1 MASMLPKHSGTSAFR
16 SISTTFGKGIHRAAK
31 LSSRNPIEMIAGIL
45 ILSSFSYFYL
55 FNLARTSDI
64 FSGTVTRLYP
74 TLVYATA
81 DSDFEPLTRHDYTFN
96 NQLAP
101 EAIKIQLKQIT
112 VTDGENNM
120 IDRSTLA
127 SILEFQNSIQH
138 GLLDDHLGSLG
149 YNSLCYKDEGGE
161 CFSSSISS
169 IFNLDS
175 LSTQDLRQAIQS
187 VPELS
192 QVVFGELDLNASTA
206 SSVLLSFA
214 FNASTTYRQE
224 LSHLWEQ
231 KVSTFNSGNLL
242 SLSNNGKGEDAFTW
256 IFIITRN
263 IIIRIKELIEMADNI
278 DIIVILG
285 GYVMMLTT
293 FVSLYMNMRS
303 MGSRYTLATAV
314 MVNGFFSFMLAL
326 LTVHALGVDVYPVVL
341 AEAIPFLAV
350 TIGFERHFKLTK
362 RVFEYSK
369 ETPLTKQEIRK
380 TIVRAVD
387 SVALPIARDC
397 IMEITVLALG
407 AKSGVS
413 GLREFCLLSA
423 ILLAYDFI
431 IMFTWYIAVLALKL
445 ELLRIREINGTTAAK
460 GTSSSSSSSSASA
473 QTTGTGYI
481 RNTVVKAFSD
491 TTTSNHDNIKHDE
504 PMIGRVKLL
513 MIVGFVAMQLFKVCT
528 TFGGS
533 SGPQVSIVEPA
544 VNNVLQKLLLQHRAS
559 NVAHLPLLVEV
570 FPPLPFHIASSADK
584 SFVPDSIRIPLDYL
598 FETYSVYIQH
608 PVISKWISLA
618 LFVSLFLNTYLFK
631 VAKQP
636 AKVVMT
642 PAVAAA
648 ATVTTAPVAVPAP
661 APAPVAVSPPAAVKH
676 VVVHEKKRHHH
687 HQHQQQHVGA
697 MRTLE
702 ECVSLTGTPDLLSD
716 EEVILLVQKGKMAS
730 YALEKVLGDLERA
743 VSIRRALI
751 SRASM
756 TQSLEGSLLPHVNYH
771 YDKVMGACCEN
782 VIGYMPIPVGV
793 AGPMNID
800 GDMIHIPMA
809 TTEGCLIASAA
820 RGCKAINMGGGATTI
835 ITADGMTRGPCVEFP
850 SIVGAAACKR
860 FIEEDGLEIITN
872 AFNSTSRFARLRK
885 MKVAMAGKLVFIRF
899 STTTGDAMGMNMI
912 SKGCEKALSILSQ
925 HFPDMQIISL
935 SGNYCTDKKPAAIN
949 WIEGRGK
956 SVVTEAV
963 IPGAVVEKVLKTT
976 VDALVE
982 LNISKNLIG
991 SAMAGSVGGF
1001 NAHAANILTAVYLA
1015 TGQDPAQNVESSNCI
1030 TLMKAINDGQDLH
1043 ISCSMPSIEVGTI
1056 GGGTI
1061 LPPQQSMLDMLGVRG
1076 PHPTEPGKN
1085 AQRLAR
1091 IICAS
1096 VMAGELSLCAAL
1108 AAGHLVKAHMAHNR
1122 VAPAA
1127 PATVSEPIPGTCI
1140 KS

>member
-1 MASMLPKHSGTSAFR
+1 
-16 SISTTFGKGIHRAAK
+16 
-31 LSSRNPIEMIAGIL
+31 
-45 ILSSFSYFYL
+45 
-55 FNLARTSDI
+55 
-64 FSGTVTRLYP
+64 
-74 TLVYATA
+74 
-81 DSDFEPLTRHDYTFN
+81 
-96 NQLAP
+96 
-101 EAIKIQLKQIT
+101 
-112 VTDGENNM
+112 
-120 IDRSTLA
+120 
-127 SILEFQNSIQH
+127 
-138 GLLDDHLGSLG
+138 
-149 YNSLCYKDEGGE
+149 
-161 CFSSSISS
+161 
-169 IFNLDS
+169 
-175 LSTQDLRQAIQS
+175 
-187 VPELS
+187 
-192 QVVFGELDLNASTA
+192 
-206 SSVLLSFA
+206 
-214 FNASTTYRQE
+214 
-224 LSHLWEQ
+224 
-231 KVSTFNSGNLL
+231 
-242 SLSNNGKGEDAFTW
+242 
-256 IFIITRN
+256 
-263 IIIRIKELIEMADNI
+263 
-278 DIIVILG
+278 
-285 GYVMMLTT
+285 
-293 FVSLYMNMRS
+293 
-303 MGSRYTLATAV
+303 
-314 MVNGFFSFMLAL
+314 
-326 LTVHALGVDVYPVVL
+326 
-341 AEAIPFLAV
+341 
-350 TIGFERHFKLTK
+350 
-362 RVFEYSK
+362 
-369 ETPLTKQEIRK
+369 
-380 TIVRAVD
+380 
-387 SVALPIARDC
+387 
-397 IMEITVLALG
+397 
-407 AKSGVS
+407 
-413 GLREFCLLSA
+413 
-423 ILLAYDFI
+423 
-431 IMFTWYIAVLALKL
+431 
-445 ELLRIREINGTTAAK
+445 
-460 GTSSSSSSSSASA
+460 
-473 QTTGTGYI
+473 
-481 RNTVVKAFSD
+481 
-491 TTTSNHDNIKHDE
+491 
-504 PMIGRVKLL
+504 
-513 MIVGFVAMQLFKVCT
+513 MQLFKVCT

-533 SGPQVSIVEPA
+533 TGPQVSIVEPA
-544 VNNVLQKLLLQHRAS
+544 VNNVLEKLLLQHRAS
-559 NVAHLPLLVEV
+559 DAGHLPLLVEV
-570 FPPLPFHIASSADK
+570 FPPLPFHIASSSDK

-636 AKVVMT
+636 AKVVIAPT
-642 PAVAAA
+642 PAA
-648 ATVTTAPVAVPAP
+648 ATTPTAPIVAAP
-661 APAPVAVSPPAAVKH
+661 KH
-676 VVVHEKKRHHH
+676 VVFHEKKRRVH
-687 HQHQQQHVGA
+687 HQGA

-702 ECVSLTGTPDLLSD
+702 ECMTLTGTPDLLSD
-716 EEVILLVQKGKMAS
+716 EEVILLVQKNKMAS

-743 VSIRRALI
+743 VSIRRALV
-751 SRASM
+751 SRASI
-756 TQSLEGSLLPHVNYH
+756 TQTLETSLLPHVNYH

-850 SIVGAAACKR
+850 SIVSAAACKR

-885 MKVAMAGKLVFIRF
+885 MKVAMAGRLVFIRF

-912 SKGCEKALSILSQ
+912 SKGCEKALSVLSE

-963 IPGAVVEKVLKTT
+963 IPGSVVEKVLKTT

-1108 AAGHLVKAHMAHNR
+1108 AAGHLVQAHMAHNR
-1122 VAPAA
+1122 VAPA
-1127 PATVSEPIPGTCI
+1127 PGTCI

>member
-1 MASMLPKHSGTSAFR
+1 MATLLPKHTGTSAFR
-16 SISTTFGKGIHRAAK
+16 SISTMFGKGIHRAAK

-55 FNLARTSDI
+55 FNLARNSDI
-64 FSGTVTRLYP
+64 FTGTVTRLYP
-74 TLVYATA
+74 TFVYA
-81 DSDFEPLTRHDYTFN
+81 DKNSGSFQQLTRHELTLN
-96 NQLAP
+96 NNNLD
-101 EAIKIQLKQIT
+101 AIKVQLKQISIVDKEKNLINKNT
-112 VTDGENNM
+112 IN
-120 IDRSTLA
+120 
-127 SILEFQNSIQH
+127 SILKFEHNVERT
-138 GLLDDHLGSLG
+138 LLDDHVGQFG
-149 YNSLCYKDEGGE
+149 YHSLCFKNEQGE
-161 CFSSSISS
+161 CFSQSLSNIFDWDTLATDDLHRSINAHPELAQS
-169 IFNLDS
+169 IFGD
-175 LSTQDLRQAIQS
+175 
-187 VPELS
+187 
-192 QVVFGELDLNASTA
+192 LDLNTSTA

-214 FNASTTYRQE
+214 FNASTAYRQE
-224 LSHLWEQ
+224 LSHVWEQ
-231 KVSTFNSGNLL
+231 KVATLSTNGNLV
-242 SLSNNGKGEDAFTW
+242 SLSDSGHGEDVFTW
-256 IFIITRN
+256 MFIITRN
-263 IIIRIKELIEMADNI
+263 IVFRIKELIEMADNI
-278 DIIVILG
+278 DIIVILA
-285 GYVMMLTT
+285 GYLMMLTT

-303 MGSRYTLATAV
+303 MGSRYTLATAIV
-314 MVNGFFSFMLAL
+314 VNGFFSFMFAL
-326 LTVHALGVDVYPVVL
+326 LTVNALGVDVYPVVL

-407 AKSGVS
+407 AKSGIS

-423 ILLAYDFI
+423 ILLAYDFLS
-431 IMFTWYIAVLALKL
+431 MFTWYTAVLALKL
-445 ELLRIREINGTTAAK
+445 ELLRIREINGTSAAK
-460 GTSSSSSSSSASA
+460 GSTTSTE
-473 QTTGTGYI
+473 TTGTSYI
-481 RNTVVKAFSD
+481 RSTVVKAFSD
-491 TTTSNHDNIKHDE
+491 TTTSSNSNDNVKHDE
-504 PMIGRVKLL
+504 PIIGRVKLL

-528 TFGGS
+528 TFQGS
-533 SGPQVSIVEPA
+533 SGPQVSISEPG
-544 VNNVLQKLLLQHRAS
+544 VSNVLQQLLNQHRAS
-559 NVAHLPLLVEV
+559 NVGHLPLLVEV
-570 FPPLPFHIASSADK
+570 FPPLPFHVASTVSS
-584 SFVPDSIRIPLDYL
+584 SFVPESVRKPLDYL
-598 FETYSVYIQH
+598 LETYAVYIQH
-608 PVISKWISLA
+608 PVISKWITLA

-636 AKVVMT
+636 TKAPTVNNTATEANVT
-642 PAVAAA
+642 AQPQQAEPAAA
-648 ATVTTAPVAVPAP
+648 AK
-661 APAPVAVSPPAAVKH
+661 KH
-676 VVVHEKKRHHH
+676 IVHEKKHHNHQHQHHH
-687 HQHQQQHVGA
+687 HAVQGV

-702 ECVSLTGTPDLLSD
+702 ECMALTQTPEALSD

-751 SRASM
+751 SRASI
-756 TQSLEGSLLPHVNYH
+756 TKTLETSLLPLHNYH

-809 TTEGCLIASAA
+809 TTEGCLIASTA
-820 RGCKAINMGGGATTI
+820 RGCKAINAGGGATTI

-850 SIVGAAACKR
+850 SIIRAAACKK
-860 FIEEDGLEIITN
+860 FIEEEGAEIITS

-885 MKVAMAGKLVFIRF
+885 LKVALAGKLVFIRF

-912 SKGCEKALSILSQ
+912 SKGCEKALSVLTE

-976 VDALVE
+976 VAALVE

-1030 TLMKAINDGQDLH
+1030 TLMKAVNGGQDLH

-1122 VAPAA
+1122 VVAP
-1127 PATVSEPIPGTCI
+1127 PVPGSCI

>member
-1 MASMLPKHSGTSAFR
+1 MASILPHHSGTSAFR
-16 SISTTFGKGIHRAAK
+16 SISSVFGKGIHRAAK

-74 TLVYATA
+74 TFVYADKNTHG
-81 DSDFEPLTRHDYTFN
+81 FQ
-96 NQLAP
+96 QLSRNDASLDDTM
-101 EAIKIQLKQIT
+101 EAVKIQLKQISI
-112 VTDGENNM
+112 VDQEKNV
-120 IDRSTLA
+120 IDRNTLST
-127 SILEFQNSIQH
+127 ILRFQNTIDH
-138 GLLDDHLGSLG
+138 TLLDDHVGQFG
-149 YNSLCYKDEGGE
+149 YSALCFKNAQGE
-161 CFSSSISS
+161 CFSQSLTN
-169 IFNLDS
+169 IFDMDTIDS
-175 LSTQDLRQAIQS
+175 DDLRRSINQH
-187 VPELS
+187 PELAAS
-192 QVVFGELDLNASTA
+192 IFGELDLNASSA
-206 SSVLLSFA
+206 SSILLSFA
-214 FNASTTYRQE
+214 FNASTDYRQQ
-224 LSHLWEQ
+224 LSYAWEQ
-231 KVSTFNSGNLL
+231 KVSTLSSGDLV
-242 SLSNNGKGEDAFTW
+242 SLSNAGNQEDVFTW
-256 IFIITRN
+256 AFIITRN
-263 IIIRIKELIEMADNI
+263 IVYRIKELIDMADNI

-285 GYVMMLTT
+285 GYMMMLTT

-314 MVNGFFSFMLAL
+314 VVNGFFSFMFAL
-326 LTVHALGVDVYPVVL
+326 LTVNALGVDVYPVVL

-362 RVFEYSK
+362 RVFEFSK

-407 AKSGVS
+407 AKSGIS

-431 IMFTWYIAVLALKL
+431 IMFTWYTAVLALKL
-445 ELLRIREINGTTAAK
+445 ELLRIREINGTSNKSAK
-460 GTSSSSSSSSASA
+460 TS
-473 QTTGTGYI
+473 GTGYI
-481 RNTVVKAFSD
+481 RSTVVKAFSD
-491 TTTSNHDNIKHDE
+491 STTTNNNSSIKADE
-504 PMIGRVKLL
+504 PIIGRVKLL

-528 TFGGS
+528 TFQGS
-533 SGPQVSIVEPA
+533 SGPQVSVVEPG
-544 VNNVLQKLLLQHRAS
+544 VNNVLKKLLEQHRAS
-559 NVAHLPLLVEV
+559 DMGHLPLLVEV
-570 FPPLPFHIASSADK
+570 FPPLPFHIASSSYKAI
-584 SFVPDSIRIPLDYL
+584 VPDSIRQPLDYL
-598 FETYSVYIQH
+598 LETYAVYIQH
-608 PVISKWISLA
+608 PVISKWITLA

-636 AKVVMT
+636 TK
-642 PAVAAA
+642 AAA
-648 ATVTTAPVAVPAP
+648 IATTAETQKSMSAVPTISTIAT
-661 APAPVAVSPPAAVKH
+661 AATERKPH
-676 VVVHEKKRHHH
+676 VHHSHHH
-687 HQHQQQHVGA
+687 KHSNKHQSTSAVQGVI
-697 MRTLE
+697 RTLE
-702 ECVSLTGTPDLLSD
+702 ECMPLTQTPESLSD
-716 EEVILLVQKGKMAS
+716 EEVIMLVQKGKMAS

-743 VSIRRALI
+743 VSIRRALV
-751 SRASM
+751 SRASI
-756 TQSLEGSLLPHVNYH
+756 TKTLESSLLPLHNYH

-800 GDMIHIPMA
+800 GDSIHIPMA

-820 RGCKAINMGGGATTI
+820 RGCKAINAGGGATTI

-860 FIEEDGLEIITN
+860 FIEEDGAEIITA

-885 MKVAMAGKLVFIRF
+885 LKVALAGRLVFIRF

-912 SKGCEKALSILSQ
+912 SKGCEKALSVLSER
-925 HFPDMQIISL
+925 FPDMQIVSL

-956 SVVTEAV
+956 SVVAEAV

-976 VDALVE
+976 VAALVE

-1030 TLMKAINDGQDLH
+1030 TLMKAINDNQDLH

-1061 LPPQQSMLDMLGVRG
+1061 LPPQQAMLDMLGVRG

-1091 IICAS
+1091 IICAA

-1122 VAPAA
+1122 AAATPA
-1127 PATVSEPIPGTCI
+1127 VPGSCI

>member
-1 MASMLPKHSGTSAFR
+1 MASILPTHSGTSAFR
-16 SISTTFGKGIHRAAK
+16 SIAIVFGRGIHRAAK
-31 LSSRNPIEMIAGIL
+31 LSSRNPIEMIAVML

-74 TLVYATA
+74 TFVYADKNTHG
-81 DSDFEPLTRHDYTFN
+81 FR
-96 NQLAP
+96 QLSRNHVSFDNPKDAV
-101 EAIKIQLKQIT
+101 KIQLKQISI
-112 VTDGENNM
+112 VDQEKNV
-120 IDRSTLA
+120 IDRNTLA
-127 SILEFQNSIQH
+127 TILRFQNTVDH
-138 GLLDDHLGSLG
+138 TLLDDHVGQFG
-149 YNSLCYKDEGGE
+149 YNALCFKNAQGE
-161 CFSSSISS
+161 CFSQSLSS
-169 IFNLDS
+169 IFDVDS
-175 LSTQDLRQAIQS
+175 VDTVDLARSINQH
-187 VPELS
+187 PELAAS
-192 QVVFGELDLNASTA
+192 IFGELDLDASTA
-206 SSVLLSFA
+206 SSILLSFA
-214 FNASTTYRQE
+214 FNASTDYRQQ
-224 LSHLWEQ
+224 LSFAWEQ
-231 KVSTFNSGNLL
+231 KVSTLSSGDLV
-242 SLSNNGKGEDAFTW
+242 SLSNNGHQEDVFTW
-256 IFIITRN
+256 AFIITRN
-263 IIIRIKELIEMADNI
+263 IVYRIKELIDMADNI

-285 GYVMMLTT
+285 GYMMMLTT

-303 MGSRYTLATAV
+303 MGSRYTLASAV
-314 MVNGFFSFMLAL
+314 VANGFFSFMFAL
-326 LTVHALGVDVYPVVL
+326 LTVNALGVDVYPVVL

-362 RVFEYSK
+362 RVFEFSK

-387 SVALPIARDC
+387 SVALPIARDS

-407 AKSGVS
+407 AKSGIS

-423 ILLAYDFI
+423 ILLAYDFV
-431 IMFTWYIAVLALKL
+431 IMFSWYTAVLALKL
-445 ELLRIREINGTTAAK
+445 ELLRIREINGTNK
-460 GTSSSSSSSSASA
+460 KSV

-481 RNTVVKAFSD
+481 RSTVVKAFSD
-491 TTTSNHDNIKHDE
+491 STTTNNKPNIKTDE
-504 PMIGRVKLL
+504 PIIGRVKLL

-528 TFGGS
+528 TFQGS
-533 SGPQVSIVEPA
+533 SGPQVSVAEQG
-544 VNNVLQKLLLQHRAS
+544 VSNVLQKLLEQHRAS
-559 NVAHLPLLVEV
+559 DARHLPLLVEV
-570 FPPLPFHIASSADK
+570 FPPLPFHIASSSYKAI
-584 SFVPDSIRIPLDYL
+584 VPDSIRQPLDYL
-598 FETYSVYIQH
+598 LEIYAVYIQH
-608 PVISKWISLA
+608 PVISKWITLA

-636 AKVVMT
+636 TKAT
-642 PAVAAA
+642 ATTITTATTATAAT
-648 ATVTTAPVAVPAP
+648 TVTTITNTIPAEKKTFTQQHHP
-661 APAPVAVSPPAAVKH
+661 ITRPHKHAAAVQG
-676 VVVHEKKRHHH
+676 VV
-687 HQHQQQHVGA
+687 
-697 MRTLE
+697 RTLE
-702 ECVSLTGTPDLLSD
+702 ECVQLAQTPESLSD
-716 EEVILLVQKGKMAS
+716 EEVIMLVQQGKMAS
-730 YALEKVLGDLERA
+730 YALEKALGDLERA
-743 VSIRRALI
+743 VTIRRALV
-751 SRASM
+751 SRASI
-756 TQSLEGSLLPHVNYH
+756 TKTLETSLLPLHNYH

-782 VIGYMPIPVGV
+782 VIGYMPIPVGI
-793 AGPMNID
+793 AGPLNID
-800 GDMIHIPMA
+800 GDSIHIPMA

-820 RGCKAINMGGGATTI
+820 RGCKAINAGSGATTI

-850 SIVGAAACKR
+850 SIVGAAACKK
-860 FIEEDGLEIITN
+860 FVEEEGADIITN

-885 MKVAMAGKLVFIRF
+885 LKVALAGKLVFIRF

-912 SKGCEKALSILSQ
+912 SKGCEKAISVLAK
-925 HFPDMQIISL
+925 HFPEMQVISL

-956 SVVTEAV
+956 SVVAEAV

-976 VDALVE
+976 VSALVE
-982 LNISKNLIG
+982 LNISKNLVG

-1030 TLMKAINDGQDLH
+1030 TLMKAVNDNQDLH

-1091 IICAS
+1091 IICAA

-1108 AAGHLVKAHMAHNR
+1108 AAGHLVQAHMAHNR
-1122 VAPAA
+1122 ATTPAPG
-1127 PATVSEPIPGTCI
+1127 SCI

>member
-1 MASMLPKHSGTSAFR
+1 MASVLPKHSGTSAFR
-16 SISTTFGKGIHRAAK
+16 SASAVFGKGIHRAAK

-74 TLVYATA
+74 TLVYA
-81 DSDFEPLTRHDYTFN
+81 DKHSNQFEQLTRNDFTLN
-96 NQLAP
+96 NQHHVSP
-101 EAIKIQLKQIT
+101 DAIKIQLKQISI
-112 VTDGENNM
+112 TDQERNV
-120 IDRSTLA
+120 IDKHTIA
-127 SILEFQNSIQH
+127 SILKFSNSIQH
-138 GLLDDHLGSLG
+138 TLLDDHVGPLG
-149 YNSLCYKDEGGE
+149 YPSLCFKDAQGQ
-161 CFSSSISS
+161 CFSSSIDNM
-169 IFNLDS
+169 FDLDS
-175 LSTQDLRQAIQS
+175 LEANDLRNSIKQH
-187 VPELS
+187 PELA
-192 QVVFGELDLNASTA
+192 QAVFTDLDLNASTA

-224 LSHLWEQ
+224 LSYLWEQ
-231 KVSTFNSGNLL
+231 KVSTLSTGGDLV
-242 SLSNNGKGEDAFTW
+242 SLSNNGNQEDIFTW
-256 IFIITRN
+256 MFIITRN
-263 IIIRIKELIEMADNI
+263 IVIRIKELIEMADNI
-278 DIIVILG
+278 DIIVILA

-314 MVNGFFSFMLAL
+314 MVNGFFSFMFAL
-326 LTVHALGVDVYPVVL
+326 LTVNALGVDVYPVVL

-369 ETPLTKQEIRK
+369 ETPLTRQEIRK

-407 AKSGVS
+407 AKSGIS

-431 IMFTWYIAVLALKL
+431 IMFTWYTAVLALKL
-445 ELLRIREINGTTAAK
+445 ELLRIREINGATAAK
-460 GTSSSSSSSSASA
+460 GA
-473 QTTGTGYI
+473 QKTTTGAGYV
-481 RNTVVKAFSD
+481 RRTVVKAFSD
-491 TTTSNHDNIKHDE
+491 TTTSNNNNVKHDE

-528 TFGGS
+528 TFQSS
-533 SGPQVSIVEPA
+533 SGPQVSVVEPT
-544 VNNVLQKLLLQHRAS
+544 VNNVLQKLLDQHHAS
-559 NVAHLPLLVEV
+559 SSGHLPLLVEV
-570 FPPLPFHIASSADK
+570 FPPLPFHVASSLNQ
-584 SFVPDSIRIPLDYL
+584 SFIPESIRKPLDYL
-598 FETYSVYIQH
+598 LDTYAVYIQH
-608 PVISKWISLA
+608 PVISKWITLA

-631 VAKQP
+631 VARQP
-636 AKVVMT
+636 ATKV
-642 PAVAAA
+642 
-648 ATVTTAPVAVPAP
+648 APVIPT
-661 APAPVAVSPPAAVKH
+661 PAPVAAPVAAV
-676 VVVHEKKRHHH
+676 VVQHKKHEKKHHRSV
-687 HQHQQQHVGA
+687 QSSGGA
-697 MRTLE
+697 MRTLD
-702 ECVSLTGTPDLLSD
+702 ECISLIPTPDALSD

-743 VSIRRALI
+743 VSVRRALI
-751 SRASM
+751 SRASI
-756 TQSLEGSLLPHVNYH
+756 TQTLETSLLPLHNYH

-820 RGCKAINMGGGATTI
+820 RGCKAINAGGGATTI

-850 SIVGAAACKR
+850 SIVGAAACKK
-860 FIEEDGLEIITN
+860 FVEEDGIDIIKE

-885 MKVAMAGKLVFIRF
+885 LKVALAGKLVFIRF

-912 SKGCEKALSILSQ
+912 SKGCEKALSVLSER
-925 HFPDMQIISL
+925 FPEMEIISL

-956 SVVTEAV
+956 SVVSEAV
-963 IPGAVVEKVLKTT
+963 IPGSVVEKVLKTT

-1030 TLMKAINDGQDLH
+1030 TLMKAINNGQDLH

-1122 VAPAA
+1122 VAA
-1127 PATVSEPIPGTCI
+1127 PPVPGTCI

>member
-1 MASMLPKHSGTSAFR
+1 M
-16 SISTTFGKGIHRAAK
+16 
-31 LSSRNPIEMIAGIL
+31 
-45 ILSSFSYFYL
+45 
-55 FNLARTSDI
+55 
-64 FSGTVTRLYP
+64 
-74 TLVYATA
+74 
-81 DSDFEPLTRHDYTFN
+81 
-96 NQLAP
+96 
-101 EAIKIQLKQIT
+101 
-112 VTDGENNM
+112 
-120 IDRSTLA
+120 
-127 SILEFQNSIQH
+127 
-138 GLLDDHLGSLG
+138 
-149 YNSLCYKDEGGE
+149 
-161 CFSSSISS
+161 
-169 IFNLDS
+169 
-175 LSTQDLRQAIQS
+175 
-187 VPELS
+187 
-192 QVVFGELDLNASTA
+192 
-206 SSVLLSFA
+206 
-214 FNASTTYRQE
+214 
-224 LSHLWEQ
+224 
-231 KVSTFNSGNLL
+231 
-242 SLSNNGKGEDAFTW
+242 
-256 IFIITRN
+256 
-263 IIIRIKELIEMADNI
+263 
-278 DIIVILG
+278 
-285 GYVMMLTT
+285 
-293 FVSLYMNMRS
+293 
-303 MGSRYTLATAV
+303 
-314 MVNGFFSFMLAL
+314 
-326 LTVHALGVDVYPVVL
+326 
-341 AEAIPFLAV
+341 AV

-460 GTSSSSSSSSASA
+460 GTSSATTG
-473 QTTGTGYI
+473 QTGTGYI
-481 RNTVVKAFSD
+481 RSTVVKAFSD

-528 TFGGS
+528 TFGSS

-544 VNNVLQKLLLQHRAS
+544 VNNVLEKLLLQHRAS
-559 NVAHLPLLVEV
+559 NVGHLPLLVEV
-570 FPPLPFHIASSADK
+570 FPPLPFHIASSTGK

-642 PAVAAA
+642 PAAPVPA
-648 ATVTTAPVAVPAP
+648 APVA
-661 APAPVAVSPPAAVKH
+661 PVVKH

-687 HQHQQQHVGA
+687 HQHQGA

-702 ECVSLTGTPDLLSD
+702 ECMTLTGTPDLLSD
-716 EEVILLVQKGKMAS
+716 EEIILLVQKGKMAS

-751 SRASM
+751 SRASI
-756 TQSLEGSLLPHVNYH
+756 TQTLEGSLLPHVNYH

-850 SIVGAAACKR
+850 SIVGAAACKK
-860 FIEEDGLEIITN
+860 FIEEEGLEIITN

-963 IPGAVVEKVLKTT
+963 IPGHVVEKVLKTT

-1122 VAPAA
+1122 VAPAPA
-1127 PATVSEPIPGTCI
+1127 PASEPIPGTCI

>member
-1 MASMLPKHSGTSAFR
+1 MASILPHHSGTSAFR
-16 SISTTFGKGIHRAAK
+16 SISSVFGKGIHRAAK

-74 TLVYATA
+74 TFVYADKNTLDGFQQLSRNDVSL
-81 DSDFEPLTRHDYTFN
+81 DSTI
-96 NQLAP
+96 
-101 EAIKIQLKQIT
+101 EAVKIQLRQISI
-112 VTDGENNM
+112 VDQEKNV
-120 IDRSTLA
+120 IDRNTLA
-127 SILEFQNSIQH
+127 TILRFQNTIDH
-138 GLLDDHLGSLG
+138 TLLDDHVGQFG
-149 YNSLCYKDEGGE
+149 YSALCFKDAQGE
-161 CFSSSISS
+161 CFSQSLTD
-169 IFNLDS
+169 IFDMDTIDS
-175 LSTQDLRQAIQS
+175 DDLRRSINQHPKLAASI
-187 VPELS
+187 
-192 QVVFGELDLNASTA
+192 FGELDLNASTA
-206 SSVLLSFA
+206 SSILLSFA
-214 FNASTTYRQE
+214 FNASTDYRQQ
-224 LSHLWEQ
+224 LSYAWEQ
-231 KVSTFNSGNLL
+231 KVSTLSSGDLV
-242 SLSNNGKGEDAFTW
+242 SLSNTGNQEDVFTW
-256 IFIITRN
+256 AFIISRN
-263 IIIRIKELIEMADNI
+263 IVYRIKELIDMADNI

-303 MGSRYTLATAV
+303 MGSRYSLATAV
-314 MVNGFFSFMLAL
+314 VVNGFFSFMFAL
-326 LTVHALGVDVYPVVL
+326 LTVNALGVDVYPVVL

-362 RVFEYSK
+362 RVFEFSK

-407 AKSGVS
+407 AKSGIS

-431 IMFTWYIAVLALKL
+431 IMFTWYTAVLALKL
-445 ELLRIREINGTTAAK
+445 ELLRIREINGASNKSAK
-460 GTSSSSSSSSASA
+460 
-473 QTTGTGYI
+473 TTGTGYI
-481 RNTVVKAFSD
+481 RSTVVKAFSD
-491 TTTSNHDNIKHDE
+491 STTTNNNSSIKADE
-504 PMIGRVKLL
+504 PIIGRVKLL

-528 TFGGS
+528 TFQGS
-533 SGPQVSIVEPA
+533 SGPQVSVVEPG
-544 VNNVLQKLLLQHRAS
+544 VSNVLEKLLAQHRAS
-559 NVAHLPLLVEV
+559 DMGHLPLLVEV
-570 FPPLPFHIASSADK
+570 FPPLPFHIASSSYK
-584 SFVPDSIRIPLDYL
+584 TIVPDSIRQPLDYL
-598 FETYSVYIQH
+598 LETYAVYIQH
-608 PVISKWISLA
+608 PVISKWITLA

-636 AKVVMT
+636 AKVAATAETQKSTVPT
-642 PAVAAA
+642 IATVAPAAA
-648 ATVTTAPVAVPAP
+648 A
-661 APAPVAVSPPAAVKH
+661 AAAAERKTLTH
-676 VVVHEKKRHHH
+676 HSHHH
-687 HQHQQQHVGA
+687 KHGNKHQSTFAVQGVI
-697 MRTLE
+697 RTLE
-702 ECVSLTGTPDLLSD
+702 ECMQLTQTPESLSD
-716 EEVILLVQKGKMAS
+716 EEVIMLVQKGKMAS

-743 VSIRRALI
+743 VSIRRALV
-751 SRASM
+751 SRASI
-756 TQSLEGSLLPHVNYH
+756 TKTLESSLLPLHNYH

-800 GDMIHIPMA
+800 GDSIHIPMA

-820 RGCKAINMGGGATTI
+820 RGCKAINAGGGATTI

-850 SIVGAAACKR
+850 SIIGAAACKK
-860 FIEEDGLEIITN
+860 FIEEDGAEIITA

-885 MKVAMAGKLVFIRF
+885 LKVALAGRLVFIRF

-912 SKGCEKALSILSQ
+912 SKGCEKALSVLSE
-925 HFPDMQIISL
+925 HFPDMQIVSL

-956 SVVTEAV
+956 SVVAEAV

-976 VDALVE
+976 VAALVE

-1030 TLMKAINDGQDLH
+1030 TLMKAINDNQDLH

-1061 LPPQQSMLDMLGVRG
+1061 LPPQQAMLDMLGVRG

-1091 IICAS
+1091 IICAA

-1122 VAPAA
+1122 AAATPA
-1127 PATVSEPIPGTCI
+1127 VPGSCI